1 MPFLT
6 ATKPLIFSAF
16 LAFWTAIIQVFFLL
30 SADFFLLTIL
40 PVLFFVKEDAVI
52 PPTVFSLD
60 PRNTKTFA
68 IRPFAILL
76 TAFFFIAFMAF
87 MAAMA
92 FIAFIALA
100 ILLTTFFFMAFM
112 AFMAAMAFIAFIA
125 LAIAVEVSL
134 RSWCSE
140 VCNLY

>member
-16 LAFWTAIIQVFFLL
+16 LAFWTAIIQVFFLP

-40 PVLFFVKEDAVI
+40 PVLFFIKEDAVI

-68 IRPFAILL
+68 SRPFAILL
-76 TAFFFIAFMAF
+76 TAFFFIAFMA
-87 MAAMA
+87 
-92 FIAFIALA
+92 
-100 ILLTTFFFMAFM
+100 
-112 AFMAAMAFIAFIA
+112 AMAFIAFIA
-125 LAIAVEVSL
+125 LAIAARGRKKLQGSQCL
-134 RSWCSE
+134 
-140 VCNLY
+140 